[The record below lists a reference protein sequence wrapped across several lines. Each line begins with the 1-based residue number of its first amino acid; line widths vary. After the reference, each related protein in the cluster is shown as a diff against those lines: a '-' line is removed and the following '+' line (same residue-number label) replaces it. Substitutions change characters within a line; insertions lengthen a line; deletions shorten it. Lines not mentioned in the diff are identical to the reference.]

1 MNRKII
7 GNYFF
12 GVEIKSTLMFFLDE
26 VNADV
31 GPLAGALQELYNGHS
46 GGFATRLALASVF
59 SFGDISGRFDGGGTQ
74 HLNSRSRHMG
84 RT

>member
-7 GNYFF
+7 GNDLF

-59 SFGDISGRFDGGGTQ
+59 PSVIFQEGLMEVEPNI
-74 HLNSRSRHMG
+74 
-84 RT
+84 